1 MLWAG
6 MWTWARGRRAGSIV
20 AFVTVLLFFNVTAVA
35 QWSQWG
41 GANRDFTA
49 PSQGLASVW
58 PEDGP
63 PKLFSAPLGPGSSS
77 VVVSEGH
84 VYAMYRFAEEGE
96 ALISFDTETW
106 VRDWTFVFPGSI
118 VDRYDQTFGHAPRA
132 TPLLTGGYVYMVG
145 FTGKMRCVSIEEAAT
160 PYTTGLTWSH
170 ELFLDFNGTFM
181 KYGHSSSP
189 LAYQDMVIVQ
199 IGGKKVGL
207 VALNAL
213 SGDVVWRSPP
223 FVNSYS
229 SPIIINVGGADQLI
243 AMGAEEVV
251 AVDPSCGKQKW
262 SFPHRNPS
270 RLNVGTPVWG
280 SDSLLFLPAA
290 GEGESRML
298 KLTSRG
304 SRTEV
309 QEVWKSRE
317 VGLGT
322 ANVVRVGDYLYGAS
336 GTAGSSVIMAVKAA
350 TGEIAWRHEGLA
362 NARMTY
368 GDGKFFLLDEN
379 GVLALATATPQGLKV
394 HSRAKVA
401 AKPCRGVPALVGTR
415 LYLRDDQNLMA
426 FELKK

>member
-1 MLWAG
+1 ME
-6 MWTWARGRRAGSIV
+6 WTGTRTRCRRHRAGSIAAV
-20 AFVTVLLFFNVTAVA
+20 GTVLLLLNVTAFA
-35 QWSQWG
+35 QWPQWG
-41 GANRDFTA
+41 GANRDFKA
-49 PSQGLASVW
+49 SSQGLASVW

-63 PKLFSAPLGPGSSS
+63 PRLFSAPLEPGCSS
-77 VVVSEGH
+77 VVVDGGH
-84 VYAMYRFAEEGE
+84 LYATQRFGAWEES
-96 ALISFDTETW
+96 LIAFDTATW
-106 VRDWTFVFPGSI
+106 VRDWTFVYPASI
-118 VDRYDQTFGHAPRA
+118 TDRYDQTFGSGPRV
-132 TPLLTGGYVYMVG
+132 TPLVVGHYVYTVG
-145 FTGKMRCVSIEEAAT
+145 FTGKMRCVDIVAAGQEF
-160 PYTTGLTWSH
+160 TGLTWTY

-189 LAYQDMVIVQ
+189 LAYQDTVIVQ
-199 IGGKKVGL
+199 IGGKKVGF
-207 VALNAL
+207 VALNAVR
-213 SGDVVWRSPP
+213 GDIAWKSPP

-229 SPIIINVGGADQLI
+229 SPIIINVDGKDQLI
-243 AMGAEEVV
+243 AMGAEKVV
-251 AVDPSCGKQKW
+251 SVDPSCGKQKW
-262 SFPHRNPS
+262 TFPHRNSS

-280 SDSLLFLPAA
+280 PDNLLFLPSA

-304 SRTEV
+304 SKTDV
-309 QEVWKSRE
+309 KEVWASRE

-336 GTAGSSVIMAVKAA
+336 GAEGPSVILAVKAA
-350 TGEIAWRHEGLA
+350 TGEIAWRHEGFA

-415 LYLRDDQNLMA
+415 LYLRDDQTLMA
-426 FELKK
+426 FELKE